1 MKKTFIL
8 FMAMVVAVALSAAPQ
23 IKLAQLSTMPQN
35 ELLAHTPQQTKA
47 LQRIRLDAN
56 KRIAPHNNAVPANKT
71 AAAEQKHVL
80 QNLQKA
86 AAEPIILNAD
96 GFLVGPEYEAETGE
110 WYVAFEAQGYT
121 FRLCWYGEEDDCTG
135 SFVFEDISWEYTWG
149 WYQSDTEFYEIYPSD
164 ITMTVSEKQ
173 IGECLKQ
180 IVLDA
185 TIWDLNNDRIY
196 QANVV
201 HSTYTP
207 KSTVESVLNN
217 GTVTMDY
224 GYYVLQGNNNEL
236 DMKLTVISDVIEGE
250 YTHASFD
257 MSQTKIV
264 YNGVEQKM
272 LQGKMSVMLSELE
285 NGNLGYKA
293 ALSFY
298 NQDTVLHKID
308 ITVPLPAAKDT
319 IQVECHN
326 LSLDNSLAAAGF
338 MMLFASNK
346 EYDIFAMYEGE
357 DADEGVYDV
366 ALTVTDKSTWMDVA
380 SIRGTLTLTL
390 AEDAESWEA
399 TIEAYCSD
407 YNWYSIDMNFE
418 VPVPTDTVQVKFESS
433 AMASFR
439 PDQLNMVQL
448 MQYAEDYEAS
458 ITIYNIGLDESFSK
472 KNVILDYTEFYDW
485 TVESSVEIAD
495 IKGVLS
501 QRGDTT
507 VINASY
513 IGFNAVQ
520 YDVEFWYTVP
530 QPVDTVEIEMPI
542 KFTNAMDEGYYIL
555 SAYTPDSA
563 VFISLSP
570 ITETVAGT
578 FINDGLFGKFGAEDG
593 RYDFYSGNTFIY
605 VASEWKNYTIEK
617 GELVVE
623 HAADGTITAEA
634 KFIARNAVYY
644 HIKMTSEYNTHLDF
658 DEPEQAVDRTYT
670 TADNVTIDDQSENNG
685 YIYLALTAADG
696 SDMAAF
702 FFFVEEA
709 DEDIIVPA
717 GVYPINSSEKPGT
730 VYANPGVQG
739 NGVFPSYYAQL
750 LGENL
755 VIPLWLLVD
764 GTVEVAKTEE
774 GYPSLEVNAVNSYGV
789 EVHIVY
795 DGTPLEAGVKDIPMS
810 DVDTRKVMRDGQLLI
825 IRQNQTFN
833 ILGVSL

>member
-8 FMAMVVAVALSAAPQ
+8 FMVFVVAVVLSAAPQ
-23 IKLAQLSTMPQN
+23 IQLAQLSTMPQN
-35 ELLAHTPQQTKA
+35 ELQAKTSQQAKA
-47 LQRIRLDAN
+47 WQRVKLDPN
-56 KRIAPHNNAVPANKT
+56 KRMAHPNSAVPEYKSATKH
-71 AAAEQKHVL
+71 KHVL
-80 QNLQKA
+80 QTSQKA
-86 AAEPIILNAD
+86 AADPIILNAD
-96 GFLVGPEYEAETGE
+96 GFLVGPEYEAGE
-110 WYVAFEAQGYT
+110 WYVALEAQGYT
-121 FRLCWYGEEDDCTG
+121 FRLCWYGEEDNYTG
-135 SFVFEDISWEYTWG
+135 SFVFEDINWEYTWG
-149 WYQSDTEFYEIYPSD
+149 WYQSPDMFYEIYFQD
-164 ITMTVSEKQ
+164 ITMTVSE
-173 IGECLKQ
+173 IVEGSLKQ

-185 TIWDLNNDRIY
+185 TILDVDDRTY
-196 QANVV
+196 QV
-201 HSTYTP
+201 HAVHTTYSP
-207 KSTVESVLNN
+207 KNTIETVLDNS
-217 GTVTMDY
+217 TVTMDF
-224 GYYVLQGNNNEL
+224 GYYLLQGSNDNL
-236 DMKLTVISDVIEGE
+236 SVKLGVFSDIIEGE
-250 YTHASFD
+250 YTHANFD
-257 MSQTKIV
+257 MNQTKIV

-272 LQGKMSVMLSELE
+272 LQANMMVGLNELN
-285 NGNLGYKA
+285 NGTFGYKA
-293 ALSFY
+293 ELHFY
-298 NQDTVLHKID
+298 NQDTVLHKVLM
-308 ITVPLPAAKDT
+308 TVPLPEVKDT
-319 IQVECHN
+319 IEVECHN
-326 LSLDNSLAAAGF
+326 LNVDESLAELGF
-338 MMLFASNK
+338 MMLYASNK
-346 EYDIFAMYEGE
+346 EYDIFAMYEGNYAE
-357 DADEGVYDV
+357 EGVFENI
-366 ALTVTDKSTWMDVA
+366 ALTVTDKKTWLDCS
-380 SIRGTLTLTL
+380 SIRGTLTLKETQ
-390 AEDAESWEA
+390 DGWEA
-399 TIEAYCSD
+399 NIEAYCDD

-418 VPVPTDTVQVKFESS
+418 VPVPTKTVKVAFENS
-433 AMASFR
+433 ALATFR
-439 PDQLNMVQL
+439 ADQLNMIQL
-448 MQYAEDYEAS
+448 MQYADDYEAS
-458 ITIYNIGLDESFSK
+458 ITIYNTALDESFDIEK
-472 KNVILDYTEFYDW
+472 IVLDYTELYDW

-495 IKGVLS
+495 IKGTLN

-520 YDVEFWYTVP
+520 YDIEFWYVAPTP
-530 QPVDTVEIEMPI
+530 SDTVEIEMPV
-542 KFTNAMDEGYYIL
+542 KFTNALQDGYYIL
-555 SAYTPDSA
+555 SSYTPDNS
-563 VFISLSP
+563 VFITLSP
-570 ITETVAGT
+570 MTDGDIAGT

-605 VASEWKNYTIEK
+605 VDSAMQNYPIEK
-617 GELVVE
+617 GELVVK

-658 DEPEQAVDRTYT
+658 DEPEQAIDRTYT

-750 LGENL
+750 LGEDL